1 MFRKVIITAAAIIAL
16 GVAAVP
22 TDASA
27 YWRGGGW
34 HGGYGGWH
42 GGGWATT
49 GAGLPPAQSSV
60 GCSLR
65 LTIMDR
71 RPVTITDLRREMRWP
86 TACNGSNPM
95 IPVAARI

>member
-16 GVAAVP
+16 GAVAAP

-34 HGGYGGWH
+34 HGGGWGYYGG
-42 GGGWATT
+42 GFA
-49 GAGLPPAQSSV
+49 LVQSSV

-65 LTIMDR
+65 LTITGR
-71 RPVTITDLRREMRWP
+71 RPVTIMGPRRAMRWP
-86 TACNGSNPM
+86 TACSVSDHM
-95 IPVAARI
+95 IRVAEHT